1 MRVSARVLLLDP
13 DGRVLLFRGFDPRRP
28 GSFWWFTVGGA
39 VEPGE
44 DLRAAAVRETAE
56 ETGIVLATDAL
67 RGPVWRR
74 LATFTFDG
82 RLFEAEEWFFVATA
96 VGPVDTA
103 GFTELEART
112 VVEHR
117 WWSAAE
123 LAATDDTVHPRRLAE
138 LLTVAADGW
147 DGHTTLLDDR

>member
-13 DGRVLLFRGFDPRRP
+13 DGRVLLFRGFDPARP
-28 GSFWWFTVGGA
+28 GSFWWFTVGGG

-44 DLRAAAVRETAE
+44 ELRAAAVREARE
-56 ETGIVLATDAL
+56 ETGAVIGPDEL

-74 LATFTFDG
+74 LATFTFDD
-82 RLFEAEEWFFVATA
+82 RVFEAEEWFFVARADGT
-96 VGPVDTA
+96 VDTG

-123 LAATDDTVHPRRLAE
+123 LAATTELYYPARLAE
-138 LLTVAADGW
+138 LLPTLRAW
-147 DGHTTLLDDR
+147 DGRTVLLDDR

>member
-28 GSFWWFTVGGA
+28 GAYWWFTVGGA

-44 DLRAAAVRETAE
+44 ALRAAAVREALE
-56 ETGIVLATDAL
+56 ETGMVLHPDEL

-74 LATFTFDG
+74 LARFTFDG
-82 RLFEAEEWFFVATA
+82 RAFDAEEWFFVATA
-96 VGPVDTA
+96 DGPVDTA

-117 WWSAAE
+117 WWSPAE
-123 LAATDDTVHPRRLAE
+123 LAATDEVHYPVRLAE
-138 LLTVAADGW
+138 LLPAVHDW
-147 DGHTTLLDDR
+147 DGATVLLDDR